1 MSPMTRIKRPPRRI
15 KLNGKLLNPAIHGVA
30 PDKPSSQKPT
40 KPIKRAAIVTT
51 DGLMNEVAAAAY
63 LGRSVSTLQNRRS
76 TGLLP
81 KYVKQAG
88 RIYYRREDLD
98 DFRNT

>member
-1 MSPMTRIKRPPRRI
+1 MTPTKRPPRRI
-15 KLNGKLLNPAIHGVA
+15 YRNGKLLNPTIHGVVPVSPVESKA
-30 PDKPSSQKPT
+30 AKST
-40 KPIKRAAIVTT
+40 KRVAIVTT
-51 DGLMNEVAAAAY
+51 DGLMNEVAAAEY

-76 TGLLP
+76 EGLLP
-81 KYVKQAG
+81 KYLKQAG